1 MGILIQKS
9 VKNSKIIKLDESMDY
24 SRIHE
29 MLGYNTDSTLSISS
43 GVTIDV
49 EVLQVAY
56 SKGIYLIEYVEKMRE
71 MWNNFKKMVYN
82 I

>member
-29 MLGYNTDSTLSISS
+29 MLGYNTDSVLSISS

-56 SKGIYLIEYVEKMRE
+56 SKGIYLIEYVEK
-71 MWNNFKKMVYN
+71 NAGNVKQF
-82 I
+82 

>member
-9 VKNSKIIKLDESMDY
+9 VKNSKIIKLDESMEY

-29 MLGYNTDSTLSISS
+29 MLGYNTDSVITISS
-43 GVTIDV
+43 GVTIDI

-56 SKGIYLIEYVEKMRE
+56 SKGIYLIEYVEK
-71 MWNNFKKMVYN
+71 NAGNVKQF
-82 I
+82 

>member
-29 MLGYNTDSTLSISS
+29 MLGYNTDS
-43 GVTIDV
+43 VPC
-49 EVLQVAY
+49 
-56 SKGIYLIEYVEKMRE
+56 
-71 MWNNFKKMVYN
+71 
-82 I
+82 

>member
-29 MLGYNTDSTLSISS
+29 ILGYNTDSTLSISS
-43 GVTIDV
+43 GVTIDI

-56 SKGIYLIEYVEKMRE
+56 SKGIYLIEYVEK
-71 MWNNFKKMVYN
+71 NAGNVKQF
-82 I
+82 